1 MRDNLIHINPFK
13 MLDIISFKGHQR
25 VNEHGWVSFSGHI
38 DQEVEKACISIA
50 QQENPI
56 IKVSISDEN
65 GAKKLLFAGIL
76 TEMSITTQNQLK
88 RLNATAMTGSYLMDL
103 NPHIRSF
110 QSPAL
115 NYGNVLNVLTQ
126 GYKQASFAMNIGNEE
141 PIPGLI
147 LQYGET
153 DWQFAKRMASRFNAV
168 LIPNGMSGYP
178 FCDFGLFE
186 QTGQHEINS
195 QTYCVS
201 KQVGNYL
208 HNHQNGVTGQT
219 ESDLTFY
226 VHQSREMFVLG
237 ECLKFNGQPLYV
249 CAIDTELIGAELYHT
264 YTLGTRAGLL
274 VPKEYNLKMIGNSL
288 SGKISAVQKAV
299 VQISID
305 KDENKSAGVRWFPY
319 STIYST
325 PDGTG
330 WYCMPEVGDTIRLY
344 APTEHDE
351 EAYVASSVHLP
362 LLTGPERSNPD
373 FKSIMNKQ
381 RKEVLFTPGS
391 ILMTNNSGMSIEL
404 SDQEGIKVISDKA
417 IKICSDSSVEI
428 TSTTSTVSVTA
439 PKRIIMR
446 QGETE
451 MDMQDKLSFKGA
463 QVHLD

>member
-1 MRDNLIHINPFK
+1 
-13 MLDIISFKGHQR
+13 
-25 VNEHGWVSFSGHI
+25 
-38 DQEVEKACISIA
+38 
-50 QQENPI
+50 
-56 IKVSISDEN
+56 
-65 GAKKLLFAGIL
+65 
-76 TEMSITTQNQLK
+76 
-88 RLNATAMTGSYLMDL
+88 
-103 NPHIRSF
+103 
-110 QSPAL
+110 
-115 NYGNVLNVLTQ
+115 
-126 GYKQASFAMNIGNEE
+126 
-141 PIPGLI
+141 
-147 LQYGET
+147 
-153 DWQFAKRMASRFNAV
+153 
-168 LIPNGMSGYP
+168 
-178 FCDFGLFE
+178 
-186 QTGQHEINS
+186 
-195 QTYCVS
+195 
-201 KQVGNYL
+201 
-208 HNHQNGVTGQT
+208 
-219 ESDLTFY
+219 
-226 VHQSREMFVLG
+226 MFVLG
-237 ECLKFNGQPLYV
+237 ECLRFNGQPLYIY
-249 CAIDTELIGAELYHT
+249 AIDTELIGAELYHT
-264 YTLGTRAGLL
+264 YTLGRKSGFL
-274 VPKEYNLKMIGNSL
+274 VPEEYNLKMIGNSL

-305 KDENKSAGVRWFPY
+305 KDENKSSGVRWFPY

-330 WYCMPEVGDTIRLY
+330 WYCMPEIGDTIRLY
-344 APTEHDE
+344 VPTEHDE
-351 EAYVASSVHLP
+351 EAYVANSVHLP